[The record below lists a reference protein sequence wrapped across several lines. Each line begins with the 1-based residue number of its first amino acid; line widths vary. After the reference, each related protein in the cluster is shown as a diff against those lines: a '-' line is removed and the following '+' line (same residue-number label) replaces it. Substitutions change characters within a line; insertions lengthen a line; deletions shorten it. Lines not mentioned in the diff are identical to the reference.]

1 MLENTPAHRA
11 ATLALEYAND
21 ARALGDVHAQHTY
34 EAFARSLS
42 SMQIPSLAEA
52 SRVAHLWA
60 ETASWESQ
68 RQAHKGDAAKA
79 RASRSA
85 AGALVWLAEALRE
98 IDSELTPVR
107 HLLDEASGLWK

>member
-1 MLENTPAHRA
+1 M
-11 ATLALEYAND
+11 EYAND
-21 ARALGDVHAQHTY
+21 ARAVGDTHAQHTY

-42 SMQIPSLAEA
+42 SMNIPSLTEA

-68 RQAHKGDAAKA
+68 RQAHKGDKAKA
-79 RASRSA
+79 NASRSA
-85 AGALVWLAEALRE
+85 AGALVWLAEALIE

-107 HLLDEASGLWK
+107 HLLDGTKGVWK